1 MIRHSALYFFYTS
14 NTPPKE
20 ILLNT
25 EPQDIN
31 ILKSLLENKVS
42 IKIPLKGKKRMILKM
57 VEENVDASFEK
68 RKKEK
73 FKTNELL
80 NSIKL
85 KFALKYIP
93 KRIEIYDNSHLSGSN
108 PTGAMVVFENGAFG
122 KNSYRKFN
130 IVCENNDDVIKI
142 DSRTSDAI
150 ALSIRFNIPIF
161 VKKDI
166 LDEAG
171 FDDDEK
177 YSEEINLTDNNFFK
191 DENSDKSYKKSK
203 DIKKISTNNIKKML
217 ENSLQNEDYEMAAKL
232 RDELN
237 SRKSI
242 K

>member
-1 MIRHSALYFFYTS
+1 MELVELKIQGISYSDNTSGAFALILQETNGSRKLPIVIGGFEAQAIAIGLEKKIKTS
-14 NTPPKE
+14 RPLTHE
-20 ILLNT
+20 LF
-25 EPQDIN
+25 
-31 ILKSLLENKVS
+31 KSFA
-42 IKIPLKGKKRMILKM
+42 
-57 VEENVDASFEK
+57 D
-68 RKKEK
+68 K
-73 FKTNELL
+73 FG
-80 NSIKL
+80 IKL
-85 KFALKYIP
+85 NHIIISKLK
-93 KRIEIYDNSHLSGSN
+93 DG
-108 PTGAMVVFENGAFG
+108 VFF
-122 KNSYRKFN
+122 SN
-130 IVCENNDDVIKI
+130 IVCENNDDIIKI

-177 YSEEINLTDNNFFK
+177 YSEEINFTDNNFLK
-191 DENSDKSYKKSK
+191 DENPDKSYKKFK

>member
-1 MIRHSALYFFYTS
+1 MELVELKIQGISYSDNTSGAFALILQETNGSRKLPIVIGGFEAQAIAIGLEKKIKTS
-14 NTPPKE
+14 RPLTHE
-20 ILLNT
+20 LF
-25 EPQDIN
+25 
-31 ILKSLLENKVS
+31 KSFA
-42 IKIPLKGKKRMILKM
+42 
-57 VEENVDASFEK
+57 D
-68 RKKEK
+68 K
-73 FKTNELL
+73 FG
-80 NSIKL
+80 IKL
-85 KFALKYIP
+85 NHIIISKLK
-93 KRIEIYDNSHLSGSN
+93 DG
-108 PTGAMVVFENGAFG
+108 VFF
-122 KNSYRKFN
+122 SN
-130 IVCENNDDVIKI
+130 IVCENNDDIIKI

-177 YSEEINLTDNNFFK
+177 YSEEINFADNNFFK
-191 DENSDKSYKKSK
+191 DESSNKSYKKSK

>member
-1 MIRHSALYFFYTS
+1 MELVELKIQGISYSDNTSGAFALILQEINGSRKLPIVIGGFEAQAIAIGLEKKIKTS
-14 NTPPKE
+14 RPLTHE
-20 ILLNT
+20 LF
-25 EPQDIN
+25 
-31 ILKSLLENKVS
+31 KSF
-42 IKIPLKGKKRMILKM
+42 
-57 VEENVDASFEK
+57 A
-68 RKKEK
+68 EK
-73 FKTNELL
+73 FGIKFNHIII
-80 NSIKL
+80 SKL
-85 KFALKYIP
+85 K
-93 KRIEIYDNSHLSGSN
+93 DG
-108 PTGAMVVFENGAFG
+108 VFF
-122 KNSYRKFN
+122 SN

-150 ALSIRFNIPIF
+150 ALSIRFNAPIF

-171 FDDDEK
+171 FDDDKK
-177 YSEEINLTDNNFFK
+177 YSEEINFTDNNFFK
-191 DENSDKSYKKSK
+191 DENSNKSYMKSK

>member
-1 MIRHSALYFFYTS
+1 MEIVELKIQGISYSDNTSGAFALILQETNGSRKLPIVIGGFEAQAIAIGLEKKIKTS
-14 NTPPKE
+14 RPLTHE
-20 ILLNT
+20 LF
-25 EPQDIN
+25 
-31 ILKSLLENKVS
+31 KSFA
-42 IKIPLKGKKRMILKM
+42 
-57 VEENVDASFEK
+57 D
-68 RKKEK
+68 K
-73 FKTNELL
+73 FG
-80 NSIKL
+80 IKL
-85 KFALKYIP
+85 NHIIISKLK
-93 KRIEIYDNSHLSGSN
+93 DG
-108 PTGAMVVFENGAFG
+108 VFF
-122 KNSYRKFN
+122 SN
-130 IVCENNDDVIKI
+130 IVCENNDDIIKI

-177 YSEEINLTDNNFFK
+177 YSEEINFTDNNFFK
-191 DENSDKSYKKSK
+191 DENPDKSYKKFK

>member
-1 MIRHSALYFFYTS
+1 MELVELKIQGISYSDNTSGAFALILQETNGSRKLPIVIGGFEAQAIAIGLEKKIKTS
-14 NTPPKE
+14 RPLTHELFKSFADKFGIE
-20 ILLNT
+20 LNHV
-25 EPQDIN
+25 I
-31 ILKSLLENKVS
+31 IS
-42 IKIPLKGKKRMILKM
+42 
-57 VEENVDASFEK
+57 
-68 RKKEK
+68 
-73 FKTNELL
+73 
-80 NSIKL
+80 KL
-85 KFALKYIP
+85 K
-93 KRIEIYDNSHLSGSN
+93 DG
-108 PTGAMVVFENGAFG
+108 VFF
-122 KNSYRKFN
+122 SN

-150 ALSIRFNIPIF
+150 ALSIRFNAPIF

-166 LDEAG
+166 LDKAG

-177 YSEEINLTDNNFFK
+177 YSEEINFTDNNFFK
-191 DENSDKSYKKSK
+191 DENSNKSYIKSK

>member
-1 MIRHSALYFFYTS
+1 MELVELKIQGISYSDNTSGAFALILQETNGSKKLPIVIGGFEAQAIAIGLEKKIKTS
-14 NTPPKE
+14 RPLTHE
-20 ILLNT
+20 LF
-25 EPQDIN
+25 
-31 ILKSLLENKVS
+31 KSFA
-42 IKIPLKGKKRMILKM
+42 
-57 VEENVDASFEK
+57 D
-68 RKKEK
+68 K
-73 FKTNELL
+73 FG
-80 NSIKL
+80 IKL
-85 KFALKYIP
+85 NHIIISRLK
-93 KRIEIYDNSHLSGSN
+93 DG
-108 PTGAMVVFENGAFG
+108 VFF
-122 KNSYRKFN
+122 SN

-150 ALSIRFNIPIF
+150 ALSIRFNVPIF
-161 VKKDI
+161 VKKDV

-177 YSEEINLTDNNFFK
+177 YSEEINFRDNNFFK
-191 DENSDKSYKKSK
+191 DENSNKSYVKSK

>member
-1 MIRHSALYFFYTS
+1 MELVELKIQGISYSDNTSGAFALILQETNGSRKLPIVIGGFEAQAIAIGLEKKIKTS
-14 NTPPKE
+14 RPLTHE
-20 ILLNT
+20 LF
-25 EPQDIN
+25 
-31 ILKSLLENKVS
+31 KSF
-42 IKIPLKGKKRMILKM
+42 
-57 VEENVDASFEK
+57 A
-68 RKKEK
+68 EK
-73 FKTNELL
+73 FGIKFNHIII
-80 NSIKL
+80 SKL
-85 KFALKYIP
+85 K
-93 KRIEIYDNSHLSGSN
+93 DG
-108 PTGAMVVFENGAFG
+108 VFF
-122 KNSYRKFN
+122 SN

-150 ALSIRFNIPIF
+150 ALSIRFNAPIF

-177 YSEEINLTDNNFFK
+177 YSEEINFTDNNFFK
-191 DENSDKSYKKSK
+191 DENSNKSYIKSK

>member
-1 MIRHSALYFFYTS
+1 MELVELKIQGISYSDNTSGAFALILQETNGSRKLPIVIGGFEAQAIAIGLEKKIKTS
-14 NTPPKE
+14 RPLTHE
-20 ILLNT
+20 LF
-25 EPQDIN
+25 
-31 ILKSLLENKVS
+31 KSFADKFG
-42 IKIPLKGKKRMILKM
+42 IKFNHIII
-57 VEENVDASFEK
+57 S
-68 RKKEK
+68 
-73 FKTNELL
+73 
-80 NSIKL
+80 KL
-85 KFALKYIP
+85 K
-93 KRIEIYDNSHLSGSN
+93 DG
-108 PTGAMVVFENGAFG
+108 VFF
-122 KNSYRKFN
+122 SN

-150 ALSIRFNIPIF
+150 ALSIRFNAPIF

-177 YSEEINLTDNNFFK
+177 YSEEINFTDNDFFK
-191 DENSDKSYKKSK
+191 DENSNKSYIKSK

-217 ENSLQNEDYEMAAKL
+217 ENSLQNEDYEMAARL

>member
-1 MIRHSALYFFYTS
+1 MEIVELKIQGISYSDNTSGAFALILQETNGSRKLPIVIGGFEAQAIAISLEKKIKTS
-14 NTPPKE
+14 RPLTHE
-20 ILLNT
+20 LF
-25 EPQDIN
+25 
-31 ILKSLLENKVS
+31 KSF
-42 IKIPLKGKKRMILKM
+42 
-57 VEENVDASFEK
+57 A
-68 RKKEK
+68 EK
-73 FKTNELL
+73 FGIKFNHVII
-80 NSIKL
+80 SKL
-85 KFALKYIP
+85 K
-93 KRIEIYDNSHLSGSN
+93 DG
-108 PTGAMVVFENGAFG
+108 VFF
-122 KNSYRKFN
+122 SN

-150 ALSIRFNIPIF
+150 ALSIRFNAPIF

-177 YSEEINLTDNNFFK
+177 YSEEINFTDNNFFK
-191 DENSDKSYKKSK
+191 DENSNKSYIKSK

-217 ENSLQNEDYEMAAKL
+217 ENSLQNEDYEMAARL